1 VDDLSRDRLRRATA
15 PSSNEEG
22 TFEFRSAL
30 AVAAG
35 AFERIDRRYVL
46 RRIAEIE
53 AEEGSIGSRM
63 RMLELE
69 DQTEGEACAGR
80 HRRAYEPLGSR
91 R

>member
-63 RMLELE
+63 RML
-69 DQTEGEACAGR
+69 DSKI
-80 HRRAYEPLGSR
+80 RRKAKR
-91 R
+91 AQVATDARTNR

>member
-63 RMLELE
+63 RML
-69 DQTEGEACAGR
+69 DSKIRRKAKRAQVATDACANR
-80 HRRAYEPLGSR
+80 
-91 R
+91 